1 MANAHVAH
9 DCCLGSHAVIANGSL
24 LGGHVHVDDYATLS
38 GATCVHHFV
47 TIGRFAFIGGLSR
60 VIHDVPPYML
70 VDGQPARP
78 KCINVVG
85 LKRNA
90 FSAASISSI
99 AEVHRLIYRDKLSP
113 DQARAHFLS
122 GDTMTF
128 EVEQVLQFVQDQ
140 RDGEHGRA
148 RERRRAA

>member
-1 MANAHVAH
+1 M
-9 DCCLGSHAVIANGSL
+9 
-24 LGGHVHVDDYATLS
+24 HVDDYATLS

-90 FSAASISSI
+90 FAATAIGSIS
-99 AEVHRLIYRDKLSP
+99 EVHRLIYRDKLSP
-113 DQARAHFLS
+113 NQAREQLIS
-122 GDTMTF
+122 DDKITP
-128 EVEQVLQFVQDQ
+128 EVEQVLQFVEDQ